1 MRCFVISDDDG
12 WKDLFAS
19 ALNVIVI
26 RVSREECI
34 PGKSDIIFDLR
45 DEAWDIGLYKDHPD
59 NPIFISAVQG
69 TLKEHHSPINVVR
82 MNGWANMLAKPLIEC
97 VADST
102 VQIRAEEI
110 LDRLN
115 KKVEWVPDEPG
126 MVSPRVIAMIVNEAW
141 YALEEGVSSGD
152 DIDIAMQLGTNY
164 PYGPLTW
171 GDKIGLKKIVS
182 LLTRLKQQNPRY
194 EVAES
199 LVKEAEA

>member
-19 ALNVIVI
+19 ALNVVVI
-26 RVSREECI
+26 RVSREECM
-34 PGKSDIIFDLR
+34 PGNSDIIFDLR
-45 DEAWDIGLYKDHPD
+45 DEAWDIDLYRDHPE

-69 TLKEHHSPINVVR
+69 TLKEHQAPLNVVR
-82 MNGWANMLAKPLIEC
+82 MNGWTNMLAKPLIEC
-97 VADST
+97 AAVST

-126 MVSPRVIAMIVNEAW
+126 MISPRVIAMIVNEAW
-141 YALEEGVSSGD
+141 YALEEGVSSRE

-164 PYGPLTW
+164 PYGPFTW
-171 GDKIGLKKIVS
+171 GDKIGVKKIVS
-182 LLTRLKQQNPRY
+182 LLTRLKQSNPRY
-194 EVAES
+194 EVAAS
-199 LVKEAEA
+199 LAKEAEA